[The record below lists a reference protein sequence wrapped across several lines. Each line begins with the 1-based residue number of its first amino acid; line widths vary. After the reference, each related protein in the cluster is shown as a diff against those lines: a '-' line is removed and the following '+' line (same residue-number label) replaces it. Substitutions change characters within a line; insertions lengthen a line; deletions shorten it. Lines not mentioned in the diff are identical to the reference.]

1 MQCCMPSYVC
11 GCPDVGEYTIWF
23 SLRGGGVYAF
33 ISANIL
39 YTNEDLEDA
48 AFECMW
54 LWLWPFRLP
63 KLTVIWPNLL
73 CSRQTV
79 RFPST
84 MPEQKGLVAY
94 IIDKLDIV
102 IGEVCTLRMWST
114 ACDWGWIRMNS
125 KLSKISKLSRFIRT
139 GLMKQGEFQHRYS

>member
-11 GCPDVGEYTIWF
+11 GCPGVGEYTIWF

-33 ISANIL
+33 IFANIL

-63 KLTVIWPNLL
+63 KLTVILTN
-73 CSRQTV
+73 RQIPLYNAGTEGSCGV
-79 RFPST
+79 HYR
-84 MPEQKGLVAY
+84 
-94 IIDKLDIV
+94 
-102 IGEVCTLRMWST
+102 
-114 ACDWGWIRMNS
+114 
-125 KLSKISKLSRFIRT
+125 
-139 GLMKQGEFQHRYS
+139 